1 MFHLFGS
8 SAYLLLGIVI
18 STTDIK
24 HRIIRNRE
32 LLVLLVVGLIVNYSQ
47 FKPEMFRSLIFVTI
61 FCLALYLIFHGKIG
75 AGDIKLFWV
84 ISFWT
89 PTFIQWLEGLTMAW
103 LLGGLFAIAY
113 ATFNRLKGK
122 LIPSIPFAPFIF
134 VGFLPVI

>member
-1 MFHLFGS
+1 
-8 SAYLLLGIVI
+8 
-18 STTDIK
+18 
-24 HRIIRNRE
+24 
-32 LLVLLVVGLIVNYSQ
+32 
-47 FKPEMFRSLIFVTI
+47 VTI
-61 FCLALYLIFHGKIG
+61 ICLAFYFIFHGKIG

-89 PTFIQWLEGLTMAW
+89 PTFIQWLEGLTMSW

-134 VGFLPVI
+134 AGFLPVI